1 MEIQSIHQA
10 RLLVAL
16 EGAAQN
22 PSRHFGVWLTTM
34 ELAEAAKIGRRT
46 ATQWLSRMLDA
57 GITLKESVFPG
68 PLWSL
73 NDTPETEALLQKAQD
88 ALAKR
93 EPPPDVPGQLRKT
106 RRFGL
111 QSFVE

>member
-22 PSRHFGVWLTTM
+22 PSRHFGVWLSTM
-34 ELAEAAKIGRRT
+34 ELAETAKIGRRT
-46 ATQWLSRMLDA
+46 ATQWLTRMHKA

-73 NDTPETEALLQKAQD
+73 NDTPATEALLEKAQD

-93 EPPPDVPGQLRKT
+93 E
-106 RRFGL
+106 
-111 QSFVE
+111 